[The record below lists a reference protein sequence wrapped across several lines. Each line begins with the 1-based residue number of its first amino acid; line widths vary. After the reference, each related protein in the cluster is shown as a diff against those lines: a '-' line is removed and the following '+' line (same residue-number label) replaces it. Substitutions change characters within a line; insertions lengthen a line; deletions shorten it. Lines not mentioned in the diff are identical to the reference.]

1 MFEKNNIISDRYT
14 LIRLLGRGGFSEVWL
29 ANDNLTN
36 IQVALKIYAP
46 GMGMDED
53 GLTLFAD
60 EFSIVFDLNHSNL
73 LRPTHYDS
81 FNRQPYLVM
90 PFCKN
95 GSTLKLIGK
104 MSEEQAWRLIRD
116 VAAGLEY
123 LHSKNPP
130 IIHQDIKPDNILV
143 NDEERYVIT
152 DFGISTRI
160 RSTLRK
166 SIKKTGNESA
176 GTLAYM
182 GPERFSASN
191 HPIIASDI
199 YSLGA
204 TVFELLDG
212 EPPFGEQGGLI
223 QKSGA
228 EIPKLQGN
236 YSKNLQYIIQKC
248 LDVEPWNRPSAE
260 TIKKYAQDVL
270 DGKNPHAIKISIK
283 NKNKMALLLCA
294 IFVLLVIVSFVVI
307 KTNKENNENKN
318 LANNKD
324 IEINYTK
331 YISMVNEGDSL
342 LNVASLENGYYEERI
357 IQAYKDYQ
365 IAYKLKKD
373 FPKEKDLLNLDD
385 KILRANDIIGQTI
398 NKLNDKANKMD
409 NLKQY
414 DIAEKFRKRVEKIK
428 EINIINI
435 K

>member
-357 IQAYKDYQ
+357 IQAY
-365 IAYKLKKD
+365 I
-373 FPKEKDLLNLDD
+373 
-385 KILRANDIIGQTI
+385 
-398 NKLNDKANKMD
+398 
-409 NLKQY
+409 
-414 DIAEKFRKRVEKIK
+414 
-428 EINIINI
+428 
-435 K
+435 